1 MEACIKNLQERYKI
15 REEEAQVISKEYFA
29 YKHQVQRR
37 KEAQAAE
44 RQRLLDE
51 RKALED
57 QLAQLRTTA
66 DTDQAY
72 AVDLYNR
79 KTDDFADRF
88 RKQAQSNE
96 NDLKVIKVQYEQLQ
110 QRYVDD
116 LRELEQDLSKAN
128 EFIKVLEGRRIA
140 EN

>member
-37 KEAQAAE
+37 KDAQAAE

-57 QLAQLRTTA
+57 
-66 DTDQAY
+66 
-72 AVDLYNR
+72 
-79 KTDDFADRF
+79 
-88 RKQAQSNE
+88 
-96 NDLKVIKVQYEQLQ
+96 
-110 QRYVDD
+110 
-116 LRELEQDLSKAN
+116 
-128 EFIKVLEGRRIA
+128 
-140 EN
+140 

>member
-1 MEACIKNLQERYKI
+1 MEESIKNIQERYKV
-15 REEEAQVISKEYFA
+15 REEEAQIISKDYFA
-29 YKHQVQRR
+29 YKHQVQAR

-66 DTDQAY
+66 DNDQAY
-72 AVDLYNR
+72 AVDLYSR
-79 KTDDFADRF
+79 KTEDFADRF

-116 LRELEQDLSKAN
+116 LRELE
-128 EFIKVLEGRRIA
+128 
-140 EN
+140 